1 MKAALHLELFGENT
15 REYFKFYRHIFEL
28 FDHQETFDNLVG
40 GVPPRSS
47 WVAEITGPD
56 EKYGLRRVF
65 LRPKLDYSRA
75 NAQGSRGIFA
85 EYILESGHI
94 YEVLSRVSWRRDER
108 YFCTISDDGDVVE
121 LSEADACHA
130 VGAETKDERR
140 ERRRAE
146 KLSGHGCADGGEAA
160 DR

>member
-1 MKAALHLELFGENT
+1 MKAALQLELFGEDT
-15 REYFKFYRHIFEL
+15 RQLFKLYRGIFQM
-28 FDHQETFDNLVG
+28 FDHQQTFDDFVG

-56 EKYGLRRVF
+56 ETYGLRREF

-85 EYILESGHI
+85 EYILESGRI
-94 YEVLSRVSWRRDER
+94 YEVLSRVSWSRDER
-108 YFCTISDDGDVVE
+108 HFCTVSDDGDVVE
-121 LSEADACHA
+121 LSETDACHA
-130 VGAETKDERR
+130 VGAETRDERR

-146 KLSGHGCADGGEAA
+146 KLSGHGCADGGKEA